1 MYESRHSKHSRH
13 EFDMPVTRR
22 RPRTEPVRRLARTRV
37 QRRDEFQPK
46 VVKSNYD
53 IEAWDTVFGKGSGL
67 QPVRDTGIALQ
78 SRRDMRLAQ
87 KKRQF
92 NVILVVA
99 LTCLFVFLFT
109 GVIWMQRSDAKG
121 RSIAKKASIASAKA
135 AQSKNASTFA
145 NKKSSSKTALITSP
159 SLGSSIA
166 AGISQESRE
175 ESVTASN
182 PTPQLAT
189 YKNIKIHL
197 PVSVKNLTEVAF
209 HQASY
214 SYALPMETH
223 LPIYSLEKARNQK
236 GTRRDK
242 STQPEGLNTLLC
254 GSALEYW
261 RSGRHTGIT
270 TAVDC
275 GAAASSLVYAPISGT
290 VSKICTYNYENKV
303 DDYEIHIIPDD
314 HPHLEVVLIHVKS
327 PYIVEGDRVTG
338 GVTPIARVRKMSAY
352 VRNQLATYT
361 GHGGNHTH
369 IQINNTAS
377 PAYAK
382 RHKADGTESESDAVK
397 VDAGASSASSA
408 SSASKSATKSAS
420 H

>member
-1 MYESRHSKHSRH
+1 MHESRHSKHSRS
-13 EFDMPVTRR
+13 EFDMPATRR
-22 RPRTEPVRRLARTRV
+22 RPRTEPVRRLARPRV

-46 VVKSNYD
+46 VIKSNYD
-53 IEAWDTVFGKGSGL
+53 REAWDTVFGKGSGL

-87 KKRQF
+87 KKKQF
-92 NVILVVA
+92 NVTLVVA
-99 LTCLFVFLFT
+99 LTCIVVLLFT
-109 GVIWMQRSDAKG
+109 GVIWMQRSDARG
-121 RSIAKKASIASAKA
+121 RNIAKKASVTSAKA
-135 AQSKNASTFA
+135 AQSKQTAATPSG
-145 NKKSSSKTALITSP
+145 KKSASGAALITAP
-159 SLGSSIA
+159 SLNKSIA
-166 AGISQESRE
+166 ASISQESRE

-182 PTPQLAT
+182 PTPQFAT

-197 PVSVKNLTEVAF
+197 PVSVKKLTEVAF

-214 SYALPMETH
+214 TYALRMNTH
-223 LPIYSLEKARNQK
+223 LPISSLDKARGQK
-236 GTRRDK
+236 GTKRDK
-242 STQPEGLNTLLC
+242 STQPQGLNTLLC

-261 RSGRHTGIT
+261 RSGRRTGIT
-270 TAVDC
+270 TAADC

-303 DDYEIHIIPDD
+303 DDYEIHIVPDD

-327 PYIVEGDRVTG
+327 PYVVEGDRVTG

-361 GHGGNHTH
+361 DHGGNHTH
-369 IQINNTAS
+369 LQINNTAS

-382 RHKADGTESESDAVK
+382 RHQNDGTESESDAAK
-397 VDAGASSASSA
+397 VSSSGSE
-408 SSASKSATKSAS
+408 
-420 H
+420 